1 MAIKAPSKTT
11 QERALLL
18 IEQTGNRIMQNKI
31 LDRVVNQFGEHKSG
45 STRATNK
52 IAGALFWIK
61 QDNNGNPSMVYDKRS
76 NRRNSNFPKPVLKL
90 CCENDF
96 CY

>member
-11 QERALLL
+11 QGRALLL

-31 LDRVVNQFGEHKSG
+31 LDRVFNQFAKPRSV
-45 STRATNK
+45 STRTKNK

-61 QDNNGNPSMVYDKRS
+61 PDKDDNPSMTYDKKS
-76 NRRNSNFPKPVLKL
+76 NQRKSNFPKPVLKF
-90 CCENDF
+90 CCEKVV
-96 CY
+96 